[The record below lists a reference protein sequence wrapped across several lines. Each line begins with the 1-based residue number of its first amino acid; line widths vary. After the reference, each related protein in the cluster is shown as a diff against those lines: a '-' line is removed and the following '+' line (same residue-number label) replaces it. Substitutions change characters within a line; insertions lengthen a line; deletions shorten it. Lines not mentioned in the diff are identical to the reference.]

1 MPKVKRVD
9 GKKVLINIL
18 IILFLSVVVVL
29 VSYGCHVVDLLSPV
43 SPARE
48 DLVGRMYGNV
58 DADVFLL
65 LETDR
70 TVLSMDGEE
79 KTFQSFEYVDGI
91 ITIKENVDE
100 TTDEEEERV
109 YTFILI
115 EGDRVFFKEQNVYME
130 LVWVSVIKSEN

>member
-1 MPKVKRVD
+1 MSNVKRVD

-18 IILFLSVVVVL
+18 IILFLSVVVFL
-29 VSYGCHVVDLLSPV
+29 VSYGCHVVHLLSPV
-43 SPARE
+43 VPARE

-115 EGDRVFFKEQNVYME
+115 EGERVFFKEQNVYME
-130 LVWVSVIKSEN
+130 LVWVSIKSEN

>member
-1 MPKVKRVD
+1 MSNIKRVD

-29 VSYGCHVVDLLSPV
+29 VSYGCHVVGLLSPV
-43 SPARE
+43 VPARE

-65 LETDR
+65 LEADR
-70 TVLSMDGEE
+70 TVLSMDSEE

-115 EGDRVFFKEQNVYME
+115 EGERVFFKEQNVYME